1 VESIAEKSSS
11 WKRSEDKGAMKKP
24 NPLIVVAFAAAC
36 ALSCTVMPTSKGPRI
51 AGQGQVFLYLSC
63 SKKPAFDISFSIS
76 GMSFMNK
83 EGAWIDVALDKRI
96 ISAELAKNQIKLREF
111 YMPAGRYKRIKWTIS
126 EAKVKKNKKSFTL
139 ALPQP
144 KGEHLV
150 DIEFSVLGR
159 ESLCLF
165 ADWDPEESIVDKYL
179 FRPKLNIRKQGAEI
193 TSTLVY
199 VTNTDSDCVTLID
212 RQRDMVVATIAVG
225 KAPIGIVA
233 TTDGHKLYVAN
244 SGSDTISV
252 IDTATNM
259 VTNTIRNFG
268 YSPAELALSSDDE
281 TLYATNPDSDN
292 VSVIDTVS
300 CTVTS
305 RISVGKRPRCILID
319 EDRRKVYVTN
329 TESHT
334 ISVIDIS
341 TQSVENTIT
350 VGLNPTG
357 MLIHEDNL
365 YVANSGSNSIYV
377 LDLPSYTT
385 TKTISVGQK
394 PTWLLS
400 GLRERVYVSNT
411 NSNQISFVYP
421 DMGLVTRNVSVGALP
436 SKMAM
441 DQLRRKLYVV
451 NSMSEDVSVIDLPTY
466 NVKRVI
472 QVGRNPHGIALIEE

>member
-1 VESIAEKSSS
+1 
-11 WKRSEDKGAMKKP
+11 MKKVS
-24 NPLIVVAFAAAC
+24 PLIVVAFAALY
-36 ALSCTVMPTSKGPRI
+36 ALSCTVKPTPKGGRI
-51 AGQGQVFLYLSC
+51 ADQGQVFLYLSC
-63 SKKPAFDISFSIS
+63 PQKPAFDISFSIS
-76 GMSFMNK
+76 GISFMSK
-83 EGAWIDVALDKRI
+83 EGAWIDVAFDKRI
-96 ISAELAKNQIKLREF
+96 NSAELAKNQIKLREF
-111 YMPAGRYKRIKWTIS
+111 YMPAGKYKRIKLAIS
-126 EAKVKKNKKSFTL
+126 EAKVKKGEKSFTL

-150 DIEFSVLGR
+150 DIEFSVSSR

-165 ADWDPEESIVDKYL
+165 ADWDAEESVFDKYL

-193 TSTLVY
+193 TNTLVY

-212 RQRDMVVATIAVG
+212 RQHDVVVATIAVG

-233 TTDGHKLYVAN
+233 TSDERKLYVAN
-244 SGSDTISV
+244 SGSDAISV
-252 IDTATNM
+252 IDTATNI

-268 YSPAELALSSDDE
+268 YSPAELALSSDDK

-300 CTVTS
+300 RTVTS
-305 RISVGKRPRCILID
+305 RISVGKHPCCILID
-319 EDRRKVYVTN
+319 HDRRKVYVTN

-341 TQSVENTIT
+341 TLSVENTIT

-357 MLIHEDNL
+357 ILIHEDDL

-411 NSNQISFVYP
+411 NSNQVSFVYP
-421 DMGLVTRNVSVGALP
+421 DMDLVTRNVSVGALP
-436 SKMAM
+436 SKMVM
-441 DQLRRKLYVV
+441 DELRRKLYVV
-451 NSMSEDVSVIDLPTY
+451 NSMSGDVSVIDLPMY
-466 NVKRVI
+466 NVKKVI
-472 QVGRNPHGIALIEE
+472 QVGRSPHGIALIEE